1 MNSLT
6 RATALGVAISA
17 LPAWA
22 TAQKQMSAKETAPK
36 KQTSS
41 PREFGNSYV
50 ALRPEQK
57 KLVDDYVS
65 HYNQTTGSKIA
76 PQTAYDGARLS
87 VRTTF
92 DAVTHAL
99 LNAKLTEATGKSLG
113 RAIDLVDAVD
123 EVMGEE
129 AGVGG
134 DRQFRI
140 YFYVKPTAF
149 DTLASSQE
157 FLREHDN
164 TVYHKGFP
172 ICFRLRNGPPSI
184 QVSMSRDRR
193 MVDIDVDYRSASFPK
208 ALFDGHLTAGN
219 SDVRAGNNLDRHDD
233 RWAGLTGW
241 WRELFGSLGNKSKA
255 PKETASESL
264 GHVPLNPPVK
274 ADEGVDKSAHDFL
287 KAWLV
292 DKQPNNAVTYLSRRS
307 YPCLEAVAKK
317 NRKPIPPGMVRLRVM
332 MAMEKF
338 ADSAG
343 TVASVDQAFEAAQNW
358 SPELKEVKNSYSAEF
373 RLVNVPSDMEQDE
386 ECAVPP
392 DGDASDKNSK
402 EKYYVTALRAKKG
415 DNSNQVM
422 TLLWAKEGAYWKIV
436 AIRIQDSGDAGIT
449 PKTAAS
455 KTVPAQAKP
464 ENIAGDPGA
473 VRDISDFYRL
483 WTLSRNTV
491 SAARYAS
498 ERSYSCMKSPSEAEK
513 KVQPAD
519 RIQAGLERA
528 LKKMPKGENLSD
540 MMSSIEP
547 ANTLMRPVDQENS
560 KALAIMAV
568 PDQLADTFQCQPRHS
583 HEKFPELEAT
593 DAKYGR
599 YYLTASELNFGDER
613 STTLLLLWA
622 KEKEHWKVVSWSVEV
637 P

>member
-1 MNSLT
+1 
-6 RATALGVAISA
+6 
-17 LPAWA
+17 
-22 TAQKQMSAKETAPK
+22 
-36 KQTSS
+36 
-41 PREFGNSYV
+41 
-50 ALRPEQK
+50 
-57 KLVDDYVS
+57 
-65 HYNQTTGSKIA
+65 
-76 PQTAYDGARLS
+76 
-87 VRTTF
+87 
-92 DAVTHAL
+92 
-99 LNAKLTEATGKSLG
+99 
-113 RAIDLVDAVD
+113 
-123 EVMGEE
+123 
-129 AGVGG
+129 
-134 DRQFRI
+134 
-140 YFYVKPTAF
+140 
-149 DTLASSQE
+149 
-157 FLREHDN
+157 
-164 TVYHKGFP
+164 
-172 ICFRLRNGPPSI
+172 
-184 QVSMSRDRR
+184 
-193 MVDIDVDYRSASFPK
+193 
-208 ALFDGHLTAGN
+208 
-219 SDVRAGNNLDRHDD
+219 
-233 RWAGLTGW
+233 LTGW

-255 PKETASESL
+255 PKETASKSL
-264 GHVPLNPPVK
+264 GQVPLNPPVK

-292 DKQPNNAVTYLSRRS
+292 DKQPNNAVAYLSRRS

-343 TVASVDQAFEAAQNW
+343 TVASVDQAFGAAQNW

-373 RLVNVPSDMEQDE
+373 RLVSVPSDMEQDE

-392 DGDASDKNSK
+392 DGDASAKNSK
-402 EKYYVTALRAKKG
+402 EKYYATALRAKKG

-483 WTLSRNTV
+483 WILSRNTV

-513 KVQPAD
+513 KMKPAD

-540 MMSSIEP
+540 MISSIEP
-547 ANTLMRPVDQENS
+547 VNTLMRPVDQENS
-560 KALAIMAV
+560 KAFAIMAV

-599 YYLTASELNFGDER
+599 HYLTASELNFGDER
-613 STTLLLLWA
+613 STTLLLL
-622 KEKEHWKVVSWSVEV
+622 
-637 P
+637 

>member
-1 MNSLT
+1 MNRLT
-6 RATALGVAISA
+6 RATALGVVISA

-22 TAQKQMSAKETAPK
+22 TAQKQMPAKETAPK

-41 PREFGNSYV
+41 PREFGKSYV
-50 ALRPEQK
+50 TLRPEQK
-57 KLVDDYVS
+57 RLVDDYVS
-65 HYNQTTGSKIA
+65 HYNQTAGSKIA

-99 LNAKLTEATGKSLG
+99 LNAKMTDATGKSLG

-129 AGVGG
+129 AGLGG

-157 FLREHDN
+157 FLRERDN

-292 DKQPNNAVTYLSRRS
+292 DKQPNNAVAYLSRRS

-332 MAMEKF
+332 KAMEKF
-338 ADSAG
+338 ADSTG

-358 SPELKEVKNSYSAEF
+358 SPELKEAKNSYSAEF
-373 RLVNVPSDMEQDE
+373 RLVSVPSDMGQDE

-392 DGDASDKNSK
+392 DGDASARSSK
-402 EKYYVTALRAKKG
+402 EKYYATALRARKG
-415 DNSNQVM
+415 DNGNQVM
-422 TLLWAKEGAYWKIV
+422 TLLWTKEGAYWKIV

-449 PKTAAS
+449 PRTAAS

-473 VRDISDFYRL
+473 VRDISDFYEL
-483 WTLSRNTV
+483 WTLGRNTIG
-491 SAARYAS
+491 AARYAS

-513 KVQPAD
+513 KMRPAD

-547 ANTLMRPVDQENS
+547 GNTLMRPVNQENS
-560 KALAIMAV
+560 KAFAMMAV
-568 PDQLADTFQCQPRHS
+568 PDQLADSFQCQPRHS
-583 HEKFPELEAT
+583 HEKFPELEAA
-593 DAKYGR
+593 DAKYGS
-599 YYLTASELNFGDER
+599 YYLSASELNFGDER

-622 KEKEHWKVVSWSVEV
+622 KEQERWKVVSWSVEV